1 MPTVKPRPEAHMDMI
16 LFEVF
21 LKSIDLIPQQQ
32 IYYNGT
38 IYIIDNVIVL
48 RGVDPAPPPPQW
60 KYCGGGGQTYRF
72 AGLPPPP
79 PNNFDNLKN

>member
-1 MPTVKPRPEAHMDMI
+1 METHTVKPRPEAHMDMI

-38 IYIIDNVIVL
+38 IKDNAIVL
-48 RGVDPAPPPPQW
+48 SDLVELSGYSS
-60 KYCGGGGQTYRF
+60 KT
-72 AGLPPPP
+72 L
-79 PNNFDNLKN
+79 